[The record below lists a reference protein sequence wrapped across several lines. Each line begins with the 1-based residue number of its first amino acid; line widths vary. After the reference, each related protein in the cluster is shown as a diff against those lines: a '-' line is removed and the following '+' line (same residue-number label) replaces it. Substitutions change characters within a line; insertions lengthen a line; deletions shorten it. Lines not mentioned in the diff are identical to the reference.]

1 MSTNCCVNPNAFAV
15 SSTLHSQNSVFCFV
29 LFDSASRTSLL
40 LSGSWRS
47 SVPSQ
52 SKLKWKFDR
61 SWTSG
66 SGFYSSLPFLS
77 GGQPCNPNQNW
88 SQNLAVP
95 WQVLSIRILS
105 CQIVKCKLHGTGMQ
119 AIAFS
124 TCSACRK
131 TITDLWLWKRI
142 CNLCLQKTS
151 GPRLTPRAYCFLK
164 TSVANSLY
172 QPRSVIPI
180 PAPNQENYLCWTFR
194 YIKLS
199 IDLAC

>member
-1 MSTNCCVNPNAFAV
+1 MSTNCCVNLNAFAV
-15 SSTLHSQNSVFCFV
+15 SSTLRSQNSVFCCV

-52 SKLKWKFDR
+52 SKIEMKIWPLLGQMVPF
-61 SWTSG
+61 
-66 SGFYSSLPFLS
+66 FYSSLPSLS

-105 CQIVKCKLHGTGMQ
+105 CQIVKCKLQGTGIQ

-131 TITDLWLWKRI
+131 TITDLGLWKRI
-142 CNLCLQKTS
+142 CNLW
-151 GPRLTPRAYCFLK
+151 CFSNLA
-164 TSVANSLY
+164 SVFKKH
-172 QPRSVIPI
+172 
-180 PAPNQENYLCWTFR
+180 PALG
-194 YIKLS
+194 
-199 IDLAC
+199 